1 MLCSCTCVPV
11 VAGSLVCT
19 TETFSR
25 LTHKWWGLHAA
36 AGKLWC
42 LQGLL
47 ARCTGNRDF
56 KGTPSQILC
65 LADALSFT
73 QKAEAAIQ
81 QGTLP
86 KLKVCCGVPTS
97 LLHLNHR
104 RRAGWMYSSTFS
116 AGELVACTQALL
128 SSWGNTSTDKLAM
141 PQRYATQ
148 TGCPCCTLAFQP
160 APGL

>member
-1 MLCSCTCVPV
+1 MLPLVPGCSI
-11 VAGSLVCT
+11 
-19 TETFSR
+19 
-25 LTHKWWGLHAA
+25 AA

-47 ARCTGNRDF
+47 ARCTSNRDF

-86 KLKVCCGVPTS
+86 KLKVDCGLHIS
-97 LLHLNHR
+97 LLHTDHCRRADCMYTSTFHHR
-104 RRAGWMYSSTFS
+104 RRADCMYTRTI
-116 AGELVACTQALL
+116 LRQDV
-128 SSWGNTSTDKLAM
+128 
-141 PQRYATQ
+141 P
-148 TGCPCCTLAFQP
+148 
-160 APGL
+160 

>member
-1 MLCSCTCVPV
+1 MLPV
-11 VAGSLVCT
+11 LPGC
-19 TETFSR
+19 
-25 LTHKWWGLHAA
+25 GCAA
-36 AGKLWC
+36 AEKLWC

-86 KLKVCCGVPTS
+86 KLKVYCGLHTP
-97 LLHLNHR
+97 LLHTDNR
-104 RRAGWMYSSTFS
+104 RERY
-116 AGELVACTQALL
+116 ACTLALL
-128 SSWGNTSTDKLAM
+128 SS
-141 PQRYATQ
+141 
-148 TGCPCCTLAFQP
+148 
-160 APGL
+160 